1 MTTLPPYSG
10 PNPTCPKC
18 SHEEALTE
26 YRAYGECIHD
36 GTTGSIGL
44 QPNERLHREC
54 LRCSYAWDE
63 ALNPAPDPAQRE
75 GARPVRQDQRARPTR
90 CSHRTRHQ
98 PHGATM
104 TTTATATQ
112 LQTIATLWPDLQTAL
127 AAPTQHSWPPVELSG
142 YLQAM
147 EKYNATDAAALRAL
161 ERSPDQL
168 GTRPVPIS
176 IRIHDT
182 MRAVEAALHETAT
195 QIAATNQLSTS
206 RPHPHRWYFTGRPR
220 GAAWTAVWLSARAEG
235 KFWPGRALTE
245 AQHRHLS
252 HVAAEALR
260 RVETAL
266 DLATST
272 RELGPEHTC
281 QCGGRITIRGGAGNQ
296 PTAHCRQCGA
306 LWTERG
312 VVAA

>member
-1 MTTLPPYSG
+1 
-10 PNPTCPKC
+10 
-18 SHEEALTE
+18 
-26 YRAYGECIHD
+26 
-36 GTTGSIGL
+36 
-44 QPNERLHREC
+44 
-54 LRCSYAWDE
+54 
-63 ALNPAPDPAQRE
+63 
-75 GARPVRQDQRARPTR
+75 
-90 CSHRTRHQ
+90 
-98 PHGATM
+98 M

-112 LQTIATLWPDLQTAL
+112 LQTIATLWPDLDDALSTPTA
-127 AAPTQHSWPPVELSG
+127 ASWPPAGLRT
-142 YLQAM
+142 YLAALEQHD
-147 EKYNATDAAALRAL
+147 ATETAALRAL

-168 GTRPVPIS
+168 GARPVPVNL
-176 IRIHDT
+176 RIMDT

-281 QCGGRITIRGGAGNQ
+281 QCGGRIVVRGGAGNQ
-296 PTAHCRQCGA
+296 PTANCRGCGA

>member
-1 MTTLPPYSG
+1 
-10 PNPTCPKC
+10 
-18 SHEEALTE
+18 
-26 YRAYGECIHD
+26 
-36 GTTGSIGL
+36 
-44 QPNERLHREC
+44 
-54 LRCSYAWDE
+54 
-63 ALNPAPDPAQRE
+63 
-75 GARPVRQDQRARPTR
+75 
-90 CSHRTRHQ
+90 
-98 PHGATM
+98 M

-112 LQTIATLWPDLQTAL
+112 LQTIATLWPDLHDAL
-127 AAPTQHSWPPVELSG
+127 GTPATIAGFGLGLRG
-142 YLQAM
+142 YLQA
-147 EKYNATDAAALRAL
+147 L
-161 ERSPDQL
+161 EQYDIAEVQAPHVQRLITTHDEHQRPHYRCTECDHVGEGRTHAVSDERNPDQL
-168 GTRPVPIS
+168 GTRPVPVNL
-176 IRIHDT
+176 RIMDT

-195 QIAATNQLSTS
+195 QIAAANQLSTS